1 VHHITNPATEENLF
15 TCEFAG
21 EKEVNIAVSAALE
34 AQKLW
39 MVKSDLERMPI
50 LKKAADFLGERDDQL
65 ALMECINTGR
75 PIQKLWLLLLSY

>member
-34 AQKLW
+34 AQKVSCEIAFIFFYLL
-39 MVKSDLERMPI
+39 DFF
-50 LKKAADFLGERDDQL
+50 LK
-65 ALMECINTGR
+65 
-75 PIQKLWLLLLSY
+75 